1 MDWLPSKDTKWIT
14 GLLITI
20 LPATLGT
27 LQQDCSNSNQLAEM
41 NARIDGTN
49 SRIDKTNSSTNA
61 RIDGTNARIDETNSS
76 TNARID
82 ETNARIDETN
92 KILVELTT
100 TITRIA
106 ADVAV
111 LVGRSNRQEQA
122 DN

>member
-20 LPATLGT
+20 LLATLGT

-61 RIDGTNARIDETNSS
+61 RIDGTNARIDG
-76 TNARID
+76 
-82 ETNARIDETN
+82 TNARIDETN
-92 KILVELTT
+92 KYLSNSRRRSPGLLLT
-100 TITRIA
+100 
-106 ADVAV
+106 
-111 LVGRSNRQEQA
+111 
-122 DN
+122 

>member
-1 MDWLPSKDTKWIT
+1 MDWLPNKDTKWIT

-20 LPATLGT
+20 LLATLGT
-27 LQQDCSNSNQLAEM
+27 LQQDCSNSNQLAGM
-41 NARIDGTN
+41 
-49 SRIDKTNSSTNA
+49 
-61 RIDGTNARIDETNSS
+61 NARIDETNSS

-100 TITRIA
+100 KITQIA

-111 LVGRSNRQEQA
+111 LVGRSNRQEQEQA
-122 DN
+122 DD

>member
-1 MDWLPSKDTKWIT
+1 MDWLPNKDTKWIT

-20 LPATLGT
+20 LLATLGT
-27 LQQDCSNSNQLAEM
+27 LQQDCSNSNQIAGM
-41 NARIDGTN
+41 NARIDG
-49 SRIDKTNSSTNA
+49 
-61 RIDGTNARIDETNSS
+61 

-100 TITRIA
+100 KITQIA

-111 LVGRSNRQEQA
+111 LVGRSNRQEQEQA
-122 DN
+122 DD